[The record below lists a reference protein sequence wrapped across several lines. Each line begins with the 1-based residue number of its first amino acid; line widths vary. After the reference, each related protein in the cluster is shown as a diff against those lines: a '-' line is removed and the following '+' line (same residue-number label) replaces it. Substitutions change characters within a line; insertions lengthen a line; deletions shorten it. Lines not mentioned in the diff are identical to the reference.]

1 MDASLYRSQS
11 ESLGCAD
18 RTGGQ
23 LGHAG
28 KAGSV
33 TKQNTPA
40 PQRRPGPSKAEM
52 RNQIE
57 AAMARTAA
65 LPIKKL
71 PRGRRPKLGKRERL
85 IART

>member
-23 LGHAG
+23 LGHTG

-52 RNQIE
+52 RKQIE

-71 PRGRRPKLGKRERL
+71 PPERRPKLGKRERL
-85 IART
+85 IRG